1 MTFKRVIYAS
11 TLAAGVGI
19 AGLVGVGLGTASA
32 EPTGMGLLVRRQL
45 DSAVTGAEG
54 SGQAR
59 YATASR
65 IFSAA
70 ALSDAM
76 SGPARR
82 ISRDTAGS
90 S

>member
-1 MTFKRVIYAS
+1 MTFKRAIYAS

-19 AGLVGVGLGTASA
+19 AGLGVGLGTASA

-45 DSAVTGAEG
+45 HSAVLGAEG
-54 SGQAR
+54 GGQAR

>member
-1 MTFKRVIYAS
+1 MTFKRAIYAS

-19 AGLVGVGLGTASA
+19 AGLGVGLGTASA

-45 DSAVTGAEG
+45 HSAVTGAEG
-54 SGQAR
+54 GGQAR